1 MGMSIDKAIDHL
13 YTYSSTH
20 GSGITT
26 DDQHEEAKKIAIS
39 TMRKYKEIREIV
51 KSWKS
56 DTWTDDVSY
65 DCMMKI
71 SEVVEDGQ

>member
-1 MGMSIDKAIDHL
+1 METTIDLAIEEL
-13 YTYSSTH
+13 ESTKDYPA
-20 GSGITT
+20 S
-26 DDQHEEAKKIAIS
+26 DPASDEALDFTIEIMHKYKKI
-39 TMRKYKEIREIV
+39 TEIV

-71 SEVVEDGQ
+71 SEVVEDGND